1 MTPCP
6 RLSLEVNLPMSMDFY
21 KMLPI
26 VVVSIV
32 VVVFFVSLNIYY
44 FCVKKLHFATVVYI
58 QCFNV

>member
-1 MTPCP
+1 MTPKKMTPSP

-26 VVVSIV
+26 VVAIAVVVVAIV

-44 FCVKKLHFATVVYI
+44 FD
-58 QCFNV
+58 